1 MRVELLQRTMGP
13 DQAAAQQAWADYLL
27 TIGEGRSCLPDS
39 MLMQVPEDMVVPGER
54 KADLVRDVFGDLEH
68 DPDCRRPRELIKRCI
83 LSPKNDDV
91 MDLNQEVGS
100 LMPGEVSN
108 MHGSG
113 PVGLVEV

>member
-1 MRVELLQRTMGP
+1 MGP

-39 MLMQVPEDMVVPGER
+39 MLMQVPDDMVVPGER

-68 DPDCRRPRELIKRCI
+68 DPDCRDPRVLIRRCI

-91 MDLNQEVGS
+91 MALNKEVG
-100 LMPGEVSN
+100 LLLPGEVSLT
-108 MHGSG
+108 HHL
-113 PVGLVEV
+113 GLLGWLKCG